1 MKKTVPYSSLTK
13 DTLRVKLSS
22 MSRSKKNPKF
32 LHGIIGL
39 SEQGVQFK
47 IRKSGVRF
55 PLLVMCRSFGQTSH
69 SILPLPTQHVVMYPV
84 ERKLH

>member
-13 DTLRVKLSS
+13 DTLRVKHSLCQEA
-22 MSRSKKNPKF
+22 KTTKF

-39 SEQGVQFK
+39 SEQGVEFK

-55 PLLVMCRSFGQTSH
+55 SLLVMCRSFGQTSH